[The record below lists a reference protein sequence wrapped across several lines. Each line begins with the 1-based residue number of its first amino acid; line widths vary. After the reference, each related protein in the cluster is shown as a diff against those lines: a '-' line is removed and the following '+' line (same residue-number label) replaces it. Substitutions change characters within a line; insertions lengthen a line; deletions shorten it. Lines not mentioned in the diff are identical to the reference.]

1 MGKMNVIEFA
11 EMRMEQEERND
22 CYDLVKY
29 WAAYR
34 DGAVA
39 QRKEDR
45 LLIEQLL
52 AELKREHPESRLR
65 YEVRL

>member
-1 MGKMNVIEFA
+1 MRAIEFA
-11 EMRMEQEERND
+11 EMRMEQEERNE

-34 DGAVA
+34 DGAMA
-39 QRKEDR
+39 QQREDR

-52 AELKREHPESRLR
+52 EEVGREHPEKRLH
-65 YEVRL
+65 YETRGNR

>member
-1 MGKMNVIEFA
+1 MRAIEFA
-11 EMRMEQEERND
+11 EMRMEQEERNE

-34 DGAVA
+34 DGAMA
-39 QRKEDR
+39 QQREDR

-52 AELKREHPESRLR
+52 EEVGREHPEKRLQ
-65 YEVRL
+65 YETRAGR